1 MKFIYVAKLLH
12 IVYEYM
18 LLPAEDIGL
27 RLGSLDRLLA
37 PAQALSPPLAQD
49 SGFGAWM
56 NK

>member
-1 MKFIYVAKLLH
+1 MKFIYVAKLLL

-18 LLPAEDIGL
+18 LLPAEDIGP
-27 RLGSLDRLLA
+27 RLKSLDLLRA
-37 PAQALSPPLAQD
+37 PAQALGPPLAQD

>member
-18 LLPAEDIGL
+18 LLPVEGIGL
-27 RLGSLDRLLA
+27 RLGSLDLLRA
-37 PAQALSPPLAQD
+37 PAQALGPPLAQD
-49 SGFGAWM
+49 SGFGSWM